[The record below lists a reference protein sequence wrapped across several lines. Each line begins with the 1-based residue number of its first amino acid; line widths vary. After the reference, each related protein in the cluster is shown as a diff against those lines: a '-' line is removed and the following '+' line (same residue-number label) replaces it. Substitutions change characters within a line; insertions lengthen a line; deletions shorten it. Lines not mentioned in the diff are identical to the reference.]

1 MKQQRKGVLTV
12 EAALILPVF
21 IMVMVFVLNLMNLFY
36 FHLVM
41 QQAVSNAGRSLA
53 QYSYI
58 IDKTI
63 KIENLALDQKVSSKE
78 KKVMEDVNALVT
90 SAGEFAGL
98 LQGKLTLD
106 AIGQIL
112 QKGGEFKKTLE
123 SAGET
128 IRSVSK
134 EDKEEIVNYLLV
146 SAMNGADDVFMQWM
160 IGDYLKETGALIGGI
175 DEIEYAIYVE
185 AETKDFIFVV
195 QYRYSLPF
203 AFFKEVYL
211 QQTLRIH
218 PWVGGNTEGAF
229 Q

>member
-1 MKQQRKGVLTV
+1 MKKRRKGVLTV

-21 IMVMVFVLNLMNLFY
+21 IIVMVFVLNLMNLFY

-53 QYSYI
+53 QYGYI

-63 KIENLALDQKVSSKE
+63 GIKKLTLDKNVSSKE
-78 KKVMEDVNALVT
+78 QKIMQDVDALIT

-106 AIGQIL
+106 TIGQII
-112 QKGGEFKKTLE
+112 QKGSEFKKVLE

-128 IRSVSK
+128 ISSVS
-134 EDKEEIVNYLLV
+134 EEELVNYLLV

-160 IGDYLKETGALIGGI
+160 IGDYLKETGVLIGSI
-175 DEIEYAIYVE
+175 DEIEYVIYVE
-185 AETKDFIFVV
+185 EETKDFIFVV

>member
-1 MKQQRKGVLTV
+1 MKKRRNGVLTV

-53 QYSYI
+53 QYGYI

-63 KIENLALDQKVSSKE
+63 GISNLALDASVSSKE
-78 KKVMEDVNALVT
+78 KKVMQDVDELVT

-106 AIGQIL
+106 TIGQII
-112 QKGGEFKKTLE
+112 QKGEEFKQTLE
-123 SAGET
+123 SAGKT
-128 IRSVSK
+128 ISSIS
-134 EDKEEIVNYLLV
+134 KEEIVNYLLV

-160 IGDYLKETGALIGGI
+160 IGDYLKETGALIGNI
-175 DEIEYAIYVE
+175 DEIEYAVYVE
-185 AETKDFIFVV
+185 KETKDFIFVV

-203 AFFKEVYL
+203 SFFKEVYL

-218 PWVGGNTEGAF
+218 PWVGGNTKGAF